1 MEIYSSVG
9 RVLTQ
14 LFFRR
19 SEARRG
25 STRYLVI
32 DRLLAVGCSFHRGTM
47 RISVLLAGLWW
58 RAGVSIRRV
67 GGGFQQ
73 RAGTGV
79 VVDDGLRVARVASRQ
94 RGTRLS
100 RCRCDG
106 LPAFD
111 QFHYLVGFPRKI
123 AVWSKRIIPAAVR
136 TEKFISPISASLG
149 RVVSGL
155 DQGFSKCWW
164 IWGSQKFQQN

>member
-1 MEIYSSVG
+1 MRKE
-9 RVLTQ
+9 
-14 LFFRR
+14 
-19 SEARRG
+19 
-25 STRYLVI
+25 STRYLII
-32 DRLLAVGCSFHRGTM
+32 DRLLAVGCSFHRSTV
-47 RISVLLAGLWW
+47 RISVLLAGLRR

-79 VVDDGLRVARVASRQ
+79 VVDGGLRVARVASRQ

-136 TEKFISPISASLG
+136 TEKFISPISGSSPS
-149 RVVSGL
+149 RVVPGL
-155 DQGFSKCWW
+155 DQGFSKCE
-164 IWGSQKFQQN
+164 SRN